1 MSLAHLSLLGGAS
14 TADPSLL
21 NRLTTVLSDSNGLGL
36 QALTVK
42 AAVEDPATD
51 SERAMLLIERG
62 RESRNPTTR
71 GQHLSQ
77 ALQRLA
83 ALPAIKPPLPTG
95 PATIVLHDMLGS
107 LLLFCDKTLHCF
119 GHNTRDLI

>member
-1 MSLAHLSLLGGAS
+1 MSFESS
-14 TADPSLL
+14 S
-21 NRLTTVLSDSNGLGL
+21 LGL

-95 PATIVLHDMLGS
+95 STVTVLHNTLG
-107 LLLFCDKTLHCF
+107 
-119 GHNTRDLI
+119 